1 MELLGSTKS
10 KIINNENSK
19 KVPYS
24 EIAEVVLIH
33 CNVVNV
39 VNKSYQQKS
48 RILYTFVPNKSF
60 RNDQM
65 LDISLE
71 NVIFLKKF
79 DSKFLYTEVWLTGQ
93 NYIPLEI
100 EDKMNIAFVIKV

>member
-1 MELLGSTKS
+1 
-10 KIINNENSK
+10 
-19 KVPYS
+19 
-24 EIAEVVLIH
+24 
-33 CNVVNV
+33 
-39 VNKSYQQKS
+39 
-48 RILYTFVPNKSF
+48 
-60 RNDQM
+60 M

-93 NYIPLEI
+93 NYFPLEI